1 VIGESTAPKPFAMP
15 PHDGARLDEYQGGAP
30 LRPECGKGHPEQAV
44 SSAKTRPRGS
54 ALYGSELLPQR
65 DILENQLV
73 MSTASDRERPSNRIS
88 SNTRRFLRCV
98 PRRINRQR
106 RDADFG
112 EGQAGTAMN

>member
-1 VIGESTAPKPFAMP
+1 MP

-44 SSAKTRPRGS
+44 SSAKTRPRRS

-73 MSTASDRERPSNRIS
+73 MSTASDRERATEQQNQLQHAEILALCATPNQPAEA
-88 SNTRRFLRCV
+88 RR
-98 PRRINRQR
+98 
-106 RDADFG
+106 
-112 EGQAGTAMN
+112 